1 MDVVIPE
8 KELIQ
13 YLIFRVGDQEYGTEL
28 NQVSIIE
35 KDLTYTRVPTTPNYI
50 KGVVNLRGDIFPI
63 MSIRLKFGLPEIEVD
78 DDTRIVIFN
87 INESMLGIIVDAV
100 REVVHLSKDDIES
113 AGNITDDKTLDYI
126 SGVVKKDER
135 LITLLNLEKLVAEL
149 LENRDK

>member
-35 KDLTYTRVPTTPNYI
+35 KDLTYTRVPTTPDYI

-63 MSIRLKFGLPEIEVD
+63 LSIRLKFGLPEIEVD

>member
-35 KDLTYTRVPTTPNYI
+35 KDLTYTRVPTTPDYI

-126 SGVVKKDER
+126 SGVVKR
-135 LITLLNLEKLVAEL
+135 
-149 LENRDK
+149 

>member
-1 MDVVIPE
+1 
-8 KELIQ
+8 
-13 YLIFRVGDQEYGTEL
+13 
-28 NQVSIIE
+28 
-35 KDLTYTRVPTTPNYI
+35 
-50 KGVVNLRGDIFPI
+50 
-63 MSIRLKFGLPEIEVD
+63 
-78 DDTRIVIFN
+78 
-87 INESMLGIIVDAV
+87 VDAV

>member
-1 MDVVIPE
+1 M
-8 KELIQ
+8 
-13 YLIFRVGDQEYGTEL
+13 GDQEYGTEL

-35 KDLTYTRVPTTPNYI
+35 KDLTYTRVPTTPDYI

-63 MSIRLKFGLPEIEVD
+63 LSIRLKFGLPEIEVD

>member
-35 KDLTYTRVPTTPNYI
+35 KDLTYTRVPTTPDYI

>member
-1 MDVVIPE
+1 
-8 KELIQ
+8 
-13 YLIFRVGDQEYGTEL
+13 
-28 NQVSIIE
+28 
-35 KDLTYTRVPTTPNYI
+35 
-50 KGVVNLRGDIFPI
+50 